1 MPSGSD
7 NSTKNLKKENNFDTD
22 SDENYTPEK
31 KKDSNKCK
39 ICHKSFTRGKSLKRH
54 ITSIHEGIK
63 PFKCDT
69 CEVSFGQK
77 SNLDRH
83 IAFAHEGW
91 NVQNCGISS
100 TIF

>member
-7 NSTKNLKKENNFDTD
+7 NSNKNVKNEDNFETD

-31 KKDSNKCK
+31 KKDSYKCE
-39 ICHKSFTRGKSLKRH
+39 ICNKSFTRGKSLKRH

-69 CEVSFGQK
+69 CEVSFSQK

-91 NVQNCGISS
+91 DVHSCRISS
-100 TIF
+100 KRF